1 MTWPPLEPTHLSRPP
16 ALGSSGD
23 TKSLG
28 PLLVEIPAHVQNEV
42 VIAAATETPRGE
54 RACAVSAHV
63 AEGHGSGLIRHTHFR
78 LCELLH
84 TRSGDLR
91 ANHKGQMSNL
101 GRNLLIA
108 IITAVICGILLY
120 AAIRY

>member
-1 MTWPPLEPTHLSRPP
+1 MSASGTSRHFAAPQKSV
-16 ALGSSGD
+16 AIGD
-23 TKSLG
+23 
-28 PLLVEIPAHVQNEV
+28 
-42 VIAAATETPRGE
+42 IADTTFGA
-54 RACAVSAHV
+54 
-63 AEGHGSGLIRHTHFR
+63 GLYGVLNFR

-84 TRSGDLR
+84 TRSDDFR
-91 ANHKGQMSNL
+91 TNHKGQMSNL

>member
-1 MTWPPLEPTHLSRPP
+1 MIWIKESAAKWGAH
-16 ALGSSGD
+16 AVG
-23 TKSLG
+23 
-28 PLLVEIPAHVQNEV
+28 AHV
-42 VIAAATETPRGE
+42 G
-54 RACAVSAHV
+54 
-63 AEGHGSGLIRHTHFR
+63 EGHWSGLIRHTYFR

>member
-1 MTWPPLEPTHLSRPP
+1 
-16 ALGSSGD
+16 
-23 TKSLG
+23 
-28 PLLVEIPAHVQNEV
+28 
-42 VIAAATETPRGE
+42 VIAAATETPRAKRSHATG
-54 RACAVSAHV
+54 AHV

>member
-1 MTWPPLEPTHLSRPP
+1 MG
-16 ALGSSGD
+16 A
-23 TKSLG
+23 
-28 PLLVEIPAHVQNEV
+28 
-42 VIAAATETPRGE
+42 
-54 RACAVSAHV
+54 
-63 AEGHGSGLIRHTHFR
+63 GLYGVLNFR

-84 TRSGDLR
+84 TRSGNLR
-91 ANHKGQMSNL
+91 ANHKGQMSDL